1 MKLKKYNNYL
11 NEDKSEDEYFD
22 EYGSQDDYEGQD
34 DAQSDDDMEHLL
46 YLLRT
51 FLKDSG
57 INNVSLKNSDS
68 SIKLEIVL
76 KTKEHM
82 VTLGHAILYNDKI
95 ITIDHY
101 EKIKQWE
108 EKSSSSNFV
117 GEVGDLRYDFNV
129 DNVEK
134 FFDTICKKLS
144 KENSCNHGIP
154 IKITV

>member
-11 NEDKSEDEYFD
+11 NEDKYDDDDNFFG

-34 DAQSDDDMEHLL
+34 AQGDDDMEHLL

-76 KTKEHM
+76 KTKERLTD
-82 VTLGHAILYNDKI
+82 V
-95 ITIDHY
+95 
-101 EKIKQWE
+101 IKT
-108 EKSSSSNFV
+108 FAV
-117 GEVGDLRYDFNV
+117 L
-129 DNVEK
+129 
-134 FFDTICKKLS
+134 KKLS
-144 KENSCNHGIP
+144 NDIMADYDAEFDIWETKQGDPLLIVDYYSPEYGDDEDGAP
-154 IKITV
+154 F

>member
-11 NEDKSEDEYFD
+11 NEDKYDDDDEFFG

-34 DAQSDDDMEHLL
+34 DAQGDDMEHLL

-76 KTKEHM
+76 KTKERLAD
-82 VTLGHAILYNDKI
+82 V
-95 ITIDHY
+95 
-101 EKIKQWE
+101 IKTF
-108 EKSSSSNFV
+108 SV
-117 GEVGDLRYDFNV
+117 L
-129 DNVEK
+129 
-134 FFDTICKKLS
+134 KKLS
-144 KENSCNHGIP
+144 NDIMADYDAEFDIWETKQGDPLLIVDYYSPEYDDDEDGAP
-154 IKITV
+154 F